1 MKNMRKGLV
10 AAATALTVSFAGVS
24 VANAED
30 SLTDEIVT
38 NAEDTDTDSEAQ
50 AADDTNAEDTD
61 TDSAEDSSLSSM
73 SSDMEPKE
81 IRDWI
86 AVFTAIVGALSTLFA
101 FVNKI

>member
-30 SLTDEIVT
+30 SLTGEIVT
-38 NAEDTDTDSEAQ
+38 TVDADTDSEAQ
-50 AADDTNAEDTD
+50 AADDTNDVDTD

>member
-24 VANAED
+24 VANAQDAPAGEISITTTVD
-30 SLTDEIVT
+30 ADTNSEAPAADE
-38 NAEDTDTDSEAQ
+38 NTDTEP
-50 AADDTNAEDTD
+50 
-61 TDSAEDSSLSSM
+61 AEDSSLSSM

-101 FVNKI
+101 FVNRI